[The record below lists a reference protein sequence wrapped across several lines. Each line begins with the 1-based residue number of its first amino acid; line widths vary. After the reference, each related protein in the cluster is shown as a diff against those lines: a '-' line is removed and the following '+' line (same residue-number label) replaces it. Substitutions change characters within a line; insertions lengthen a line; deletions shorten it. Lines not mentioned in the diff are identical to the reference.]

1 MPRRASPRWPW
12 LLACRFS
19 RPLQR
24 LCAHAAGSDQTA
36 ATADCLFSII
46 PAAEP
51 DAFGRAFALKDPL
64 GVGALAL
71 PIVDVDMSTIKDWD
85 TFHDTFATT
94 LGFPDFYGRN
104 MNAWIACL
112 TYEDDGMSAFP
123 VASGE
128 VLTLRLQDCKEFRLR
143 CPEIYEGLIDAAAFV
158 NWRRI
163 DVGDMSILTLAF
175 R

>member
-1 MPRRASPRWPW
+1 
-12 LLACRFS
+12 
-19 RPLQR
+19 
-24 LCAHAAGSDQTA
+24 
-36 ATADCLFSII
+36 
-46 PAAEP
+46 
-51 DAFGRAFALKDPL
+51 
-64 GVGALAL
+64 
-71 PIVDVDMSTIKDWD
+71 MSTIKDWD

-158 NWRRI
+158 NWRCI
-163 DVGDMSILTLAF
+163 DIGDMSILTLAF
-175 R
+175 RYSIKPAASFHARAVGSEHRWPRQTGGCHRTANPDARRTPGLLSRSQEPTT